1 MISSERVWMTRK
13 AYIGL
18 QMELAALRS
27 QPSVEVPDDLMD
39 CDDSL
44 VAGHRARQARI
55 HQIHELLTNASVGE
69 NPPDDG
75 IAEPGMV
82 LRVRFDDTGE
92 IETFLLG
99 VRGAEEADIEV
110 YSPRSPLG
118 TAIIGARTGEQRT
131 YFTPSGVSV
140 PVTLLEAVPYDARSL
155 THAQ

>member
-1 MISSERVWMTRK
+1 MTDSECVWMTRK

-27 QPSVEVPDDLMD
+27 QPTVEVPDDLME

-44 VAGHRARQARI
+44 VAGQRARQARI
-55 HQIHELLTNASVGE
+55 HQIHELLMNADVGE
-69 NPPDDG
+69 DPPDDG

-82 LRVRFDDTGE
+82 LTVRFDSTGE

-99 VRGAEEADIEV
+99 LRGAEEADIEV

-118 TAIIGARTGEQRT
+118 AAIIGARTGEQRT
-131 YFTPSGVSV
+131 YAIPSGINVA
-140 PVTLLEAVPYDARSL
+140 VTLLEAVPYRARSL
-155 THAQ
+155 TYA